1 MEEESCSI
9 KYEIWDTA
17 GQEKYRALAKV
28 YYKIAAVC
36 ILVYNITRKSSLEE
50 IKNYWIKEE
59 KEYAS
64 EDISK

>member
-28 YYKIAAVC
+28 FYKNAAVC

-50 IKNYWIKEE
+50 IKNYRIKEA